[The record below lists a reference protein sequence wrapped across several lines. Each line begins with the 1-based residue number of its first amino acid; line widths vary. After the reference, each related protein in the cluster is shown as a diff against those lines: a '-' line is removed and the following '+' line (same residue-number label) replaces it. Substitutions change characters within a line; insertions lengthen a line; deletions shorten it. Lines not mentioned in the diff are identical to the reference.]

1 MVGIVDPSCLE
12 DKSAIAVIPAE
23 GETTPRHALKEN
35 LAADE
40 SLRDT
45 AMSARCLSALS
56 FDTPEAPSVNMKV
69 SVPPPRS
76 EPIPVSS
83 ASSTCTRESDGGA
96 FSDAEGVIHS
106 NAHTAFP
113 SPPARLHRD
122 VSESLNAKVS
132 TRKTSR
138 QGRSTQ
144 RWITEKSECIR
155 LVTGVVPILRDG
167 KILFVSSRRKA
178 EWILPK
184 GGWENDETMEESA
197 VRECFEEAG
206 VLGVL
211 GPQLHVVQYE
221 TRKAKK
227 RRLELE
233 TMERDLKTEP
243 DPKSLLSSYDSKS
256 SPTSPD
262 GKIEAESVKP
272 EAAAA
277 TPVSAPLTDQDIAR
291 IRDQAAASKDDK
303 HDDKASVASTSHSQ
317 VRMSLFP
324 LYVNKVL
331 DVWPESGRFRKAVDI
346 DEAIAMLDF
355 RPELK
360 AALQEVKDRGLYNL
374 EVVNSIAGKATA
386 S

>member
-23 GETTPRHALKEN
+23 GETTPRYALKEN

-56 FDTPEAPSVNMKV
+56 FDTPEAPSVTMKV

-76 EPIPVSS
+76 ELIPVSS

-106 NAHTAFP
+106 NANTAFP

-122 VSESLNAKVS
+122 VSESLNEKVS

-233 TMERDLKTEP
+233 TTERDLKTEP
-243 DPKSLLSSYDSKS
+243 DPKSLLSSYDAKS

-262 GKIEAESVKP
+262 RKVEAESVKP

-291 IRDQAAASKDDK
+291 IRDQAAALKDDK
-303 HDDKASVASTSHSQ
+303 HDDKASVASTSYSQ

>member
-1 MVGIVDPSCLE
+1 
-12 DKSAIAVIPAE
+12 
-23 GETTPRHALKEN
+23 
-35 LAADE
+35 
-40 SLRDT
+40 
-45 AMSARCLSALS
+45 
-56 FDTPEAPSVNMKV
+56 
-69 SVPPPRS
+69 
-76 EPIPVSS
+76 
-83 ASSTCTRESDGGA
+83 
-96 FSDAEGVIHS
+96 
-106 NAHTAFP
+106 
-113 SPPARLHRD
+113 
-122 VSESLNAKVS
+122 
-132 TRKTSR
+132 
-138 QGRSTQ
+138 
-144 RWITEKSECIR
+144 
-155 LVTGVVPILRDG
+155 VTGVVPILRDG

-233 TMERDLKTEP
+233 TTERDLKTEP
-243 DPKSLLSSYDSKS
+243 DPKSLLSSYDAKS

-262 GKIEAESVKP
+262 RKVEAESVKP

-291 IRDQAAASKDDK
+291 IRDQAAALKDDK
-303 HDDKASVASTSHSQ
+303 HDDKASVASTSYSQ